1 MCDCVDGIVKVFKS
15 KTSDKQPL
23 PILNAELSPE
33 IPSPGISSVNTC
45 RQIRNYWP
53 GWRQAS

>member
-23 PILNAELSPE
+23 PILNGELS
-33 IPSPGISSVNTC
+33 
-45 RQIRNYWP
+45 
-53 GWRQAS
+53 A